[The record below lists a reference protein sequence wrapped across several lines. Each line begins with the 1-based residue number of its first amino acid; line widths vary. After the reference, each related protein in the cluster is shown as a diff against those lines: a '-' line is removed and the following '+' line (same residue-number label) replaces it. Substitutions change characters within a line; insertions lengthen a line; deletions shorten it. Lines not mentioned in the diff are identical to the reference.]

1 MRHWCPKPA
10 DDVCKMYG
18 HVFRMVNDQ
27 RVNRELGSLR
37 QRRPVHLSVAVPRQA
52 TMDER
57 SQENTT
63 TDLLDSEDSYSS
75 GSRGDDEIM
84 GLPQGRLVESKSA
97 PDLLSR
103 ASTSATAATGQSLGQ
118 TRPSSFG
125 SIGLTRPNSSAE
137 GSLLGEGYSRAQSR
151 SSSRGGRL
159 SLPALKPSSANS
171 DLSCDGLPGAIP
183 IHHVRRR
190 SASAIDGEL

>member
-1 MRHWCPKPA
+1 
-10 DDVCKMYG
+10 MYG

-37 QRRPVHLSVAVPRQA
+37 QRRPVHLSVSVPRQA

-63 TDLLDSEDSYSS
+63 DLLDSEHSYRS
-75 GSRGDDEIM
+75 GDDEMM
-84 GLPQGRLVESKSA
+84 GLPQGRLVDSKSA

-103 ASTSATAATGQSLGQ
+103 ASTSATAATGQSLGP

-137 GSLLGEGYSRAQSR
+137 GSLLFEGYSGGQSR

-171 DLSCDGLPGAIP
+171 DLSCDGLPGVIP
-183 IHHVRRR
+183 IHIVRRR